1 MHSCI
6 PSCHELSYDETAA
19 GLTLCAPPAS
29 RKLRDVSG
37 SLHPHDEV
45 ADSLRLG
52 ALFVH
57 STHEISGAS
66 QAFCTP
72 MMKIADSLRRCAPPP
87 HENCG
92 TPQALCAPMMNFED
106 SLRL

>member
-1 MHSCI
+1 MFLAFIKSRMPYVEIIGRAQHSCI
-6 PSCHELSYDETAA
+6 PSYHELSYDENAD
-19 GLTLCAPPAS
+19 GLRLCAPPAS

-57 STHEISGAS
+57 SIQEIFGTS

-72 MMKIADSLRRCAPPP
+72 MLKIADSV
-87 HENCG
+87 
-92 TPQALCAPMMNFED
+92 
-106 SLRL
+106 RL

>member
-1 MHSCI
+1 MHPCV
-6 PSCHELSYDETAA
+6 PLYHELSYDEIVA
-19 GLTLCAPPAS
+19 GLRLCAPPAS

-37 SLHPHDEV
+37 SGRPHGEV

-57 STHEISGAS
+57 PIQEMFGTS

-72 MMKIADSLRRCAPPP
+72 MMKIADSLRLCAPPFTKI
-87 HENCG
+87 G
-92 TPQALCAPMMNFED
+92 GRLRLCAPPVMNIAD
-106 SLRL
+106 RLRL